1 MKINDYD
8 RISSFMNELA
18 GVELDVRPLQKR
30 MLDCEMPGTY
40 DVDFV
45 GVTFEKMRLLSMT
58 VYLLASEPSADER
71 MYQRLAA
78 YEYLSSILPR
88 VSFEGAFV
96 PDGVPLRVDPSF
108 KSSDKDTILR
118 LETMYYYYNRKAGN
132 EYVEKL
138 IDFVFPSSKD
148 IVKRSLLGYRAP
160 SRTAMEID
168 RGLGAGRKLRL
179 YYRPS
184 DEDEAILEGISV
196 NESGTV
202 STRKSYFCVDGDFS
216 WRLPNRKFLN
226 PKDFGMEVH
235 YRASEQSDYG
245 ADYKLYFVNR
255 PKSA

>member
-88 VSFEGAFV
+88 VSFEGAF
-96 PDGVPLRVDPSF
+96 
-108 KSSDKDTILR
+108 
-118 LETMYYYYNRKAGN
+118 
-132 EYVEKL
+132 
-138 IDFVFPSSKD
+138 
-148 IVKRSLLGYRAP
+148 AP
-160 SRTAMEID
+160 
-168 RGLGAGRKLRL
+168 
-179 YYRPS
+179 
-184 DEDEAILEGISV
+184 DEAILEGMSV

-202 STRKSYFCVDGDFS
+202 STRKRYFCVDGDFS